1 MFPVPGTGLRRYS
14 PTGTSPVDSLGLVS
28 VEVSVAVSDE
38 LCSLEIDVSEEEVST
53 SEGEPLESPKEE
65 QDERISVDKIK
76 NDSEWR
82 IASNLSLLS
91 GNR

>member
-1 MFPVPGTGLRRYS
+1 

-28 VEVSVAVSDE
+28 IEVSVAVSAE
-38 LCSLEIDVSEEEVST
+38 LCSLEIDVSEEEGST

-82 IASNLSLLS
+82 IALNLSLLS

>member
-1 MFPVPGTGLRRYS
+1 
-14 PTGTSPVDSLGLVS
+14 
-28 VEVSVAVSDE
+28 VAVSDE
-38 LCSLEIDVSEEEVST
+38 ICSLEIDVSEEEVST
-53 SEGEPLESPKEE
+53 SEGETLESLKEE

-82 IASNLSLLS
+82 IALNLSLLS